1 VRARDQRLNPDT
13 YNRFSSELKSIV
25 DQDCDKFM
33 EFPDGH
39 YWTPSTGIQQWYKPE
54 WDSDDYQ
61 GSGDTDV
68 HSVRKV
74 LEEAVRSQ
82 CMSDGGLAL
91 IRPSRSEINVN
102 VACQRSH
109 SSPPPPLNP
118 KP

>member
-1 VRARDQRLNPDT
+1 VLEGIPGARGQRLNPDA
-13 YNRFSSELKSIV
+13 YNRFSSELKSVV
-25 DQDCDKFM
+25 DQDCDNFM

-91 IRPSRSEINVN
+91 IRPS
-102 VACQRSH
+102 
-109 SSPPPPLNP
+109 
-118 KP
+118 